1 MNFALVTG
9 VQTCALPILS
19 TCNGSRFTRSI
30 SYHHGKLIAHDGEHP
45 ASKMGVPSWTTATPA
60 DNSWAV
66 SEPLDRQDADRA
78 SLLVCGA
85 VDRFRLPPPFRSL
98 CEIQEARAATVH
110 CGGTVGVGIGR
121 GVAGSGR
128 ALPDRKSTRLNSKSL
143 MRIA

>member
-1 MNFALVTG
+1 
-9 VQTCALPILS
+9 
-19 TCNGSRFTRSI
+19 
-30 SYHHGKLIAHDGEHP
+30 
-45 ASKMGVPSWTTATPA
+45 MGVPSWTTATPA

-85 VDRFRLPPPFRSL
+85 VDRFRLPTPFRSL

-128 ALPDRKSTRLNSKSL
+128 AIQAPRMGNVPETGRAAAGERGGQK
-143 MRIA
+143 

>member
-1 MNFALVTG
+1 
-9 VQTCALPILS
+9 
-19 TCNGSRFTRSI
+19 
-30 SYHHGKLIAHDGEHP
+30 
-45 ASKMGVPSWTTATPA
+45 MGVPSWTTATPA

-128 ALPDRKSTRLNSKSL
+128 ALPAPQMRSEEHTSELQSL
-143 MRIA
+143 MRISYAVFCLKTKTKKKTQQIKPEQYSKRTPKPK